1 MPAIGPRCHELRI
14 KDSNRDWR
22 ILYMVDD
29 DAIVILDV
37 FEKRSPKTPKNVIAG
52 AKTRLRKYEEDSGE

>member
-1 MPAIGPRCHELRI
+1 
-14 KDSNRDWR
+14 
-22 ILYMVDD
+22 MVDD